1 MVLKKMGLEEEME
14 KKRWGFFF
22 FFRDRVIDD
31 IKLLC
36 RVLERINNAK
46 HF

>member
-1 MVLKKMGLEEEME
+1 MGLKKMGLEEEME

-22 FFRDRVIDD
+22 FRDRVIVD

-36 RVLERINNAK
+36 TVLERIKNAK
-46 HF
+46 YF

>member
-22 FFRDRVIDD
+22 FFLGIE
-31 IKLLC
+31 LLMT
-36 RVLERINNAK
+36 
-46 HF
+46 

>member
-22 FFRDRVIDD
+22 LGIE
-31 IKLLC
+31 LLMT
-36 RVLERINNAK
+36 
-46 HF
+46 